1 MTDIIPQRVCKK
13 CSKNLPLTSKFWH
26 KDKKA
31 KDGFCYSCKE
41 CAKARALNWHYDNPE
56 RTKEWH
62 RNYHAGRTDEVR
74 AYRAENAEHI
84 AQQKR
89 EWRQNNPD
97 LVAAQKKRHYE
108 KHKDRISAYQKEW
121 RAKHVKSRR
130 EYAIQYYFRNINIIR
145 ARTAA
150 WVKANPEKMSNYR
163 HMRRARMAG
172 NGGDGFTKADKELQ
186 LRSQKGRCWWCSKPM
201 GKDVTIDHIIAI
213 HRGGKHDPR
222 NIVLA
227 HRHCNCSKKDKLPQ
241 EWAGRL
247 F

>member
-1 MTDIIPQRVCKK
+1 MDTSIPQRTCKK
-13 CSKNLPLTSKFWH
+13 CDKSFSLTPEFWH
-26 KDKKA
+26 RDKKS
-31 KDGFCYSCKE
+31 KDGFCHSCKE

-89 EWRQNNPD
+89 EWRKNNPD
-97 LVAAQKKRHYE
+97 KVAADKKRDYEKRKSAIHVYHRKWTKSNPDKVRDYFHKRRAQKK
-108 KHKDRISAYQKEW
+108 
-121 RAKHVKSRR
+121 
-130 EYAIQYYFRNINIIR
+130 
-145 ARTAA
+145 
-150 WVKANPEKMSNYR
+150 
-163 HMRRARMAG
+163 G
-172 NGGDGFTKADKELQ
+172 NGGEGFTKADRELQ

-201 GKDVTIDHIIAI
+201 GDDVTIDHVIAI
-213 HRGGKHDPR
+213 NRGGRHDPR

-227 HRHCNCSKKDKLPQ
+227 HRHCNCSKSDKLPQ